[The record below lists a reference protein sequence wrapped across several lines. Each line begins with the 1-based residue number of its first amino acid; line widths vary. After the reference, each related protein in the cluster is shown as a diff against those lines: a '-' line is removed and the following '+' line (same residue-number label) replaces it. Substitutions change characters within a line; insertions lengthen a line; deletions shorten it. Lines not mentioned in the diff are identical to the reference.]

1 MLRTLPLHTQT
12 ACCARAAQREER
24 LALIYEPMVD
34 GVEGQL
40 EPVRNP
46 ELVENVM
53 EVVFDGLFA
62 DEELF
67 PDFLVPVA
75 LGNQLNDLFL
85 AVAEQGLFAARAVVG
100 GLGEGLHHLRGHAVV
115 EPDLAGVHP
124 INALDQQVGG
134 GLLENY
140 AACAQVHGA
149 DDVAVIFGGGQNDD
163 AGGQRVKVEFL
174 QHSQAILVRHAQVEQ
189 QNV

>member
-1 MLRTLPLHTQT
+1 MLRRLPLHTQT

-67 PDFLVPVA
+67 PDFLVPIA
-75 LGNQLNDLFL
+75 LSDQLDDFLL
-85 AVAEQGLFAARAVVG
+85 AVAEQGLFAARAAVG
-100 GLGEGLHHLRGHAVV
+100 GLGKGLHHLRSNAVV
-115 EPDLAGVHP
+115 EPDLAALDP
-124 INALDQQVGG
+124 INALDQQ
-134 GLLENY
+134 
-140 AACAQVHGA
+140 
-149 DDVAVIFGGGQNDD
+149 
-163 AGGQRVKVEFL
+163 
-174 QHSQAILVRHAQVEQ
+174 
-189 QNV
+189 